1 MKPIRLVGV
10 LALAL
15 VLTSGI
21 PALLA
26 LAPPSSD
33 GAPTSVLV
41 HAPLSEIAEIAP
53 GVQVVEAYD
62 SFVLVNAKPSAIASL
77 ESSGIAVE
85 SQDEGRWISLQAV
98 RIDTRVGAAAIGP
111 DLMAS
116 ATEAPALYL
125 IHFIGPAKPAW
136 LQELQ
141 ARGVRILQSVPT
153 YGFLVSMD
161 GPARDAARSLRFVD
175 WVGPY
180 HPAYK
185 LQSELVAAK
194 GTVTVQVLTVDAAD
208 SDDVAALLMNRGVPE
223 VRWDSTAPGIL
234 SVFRVGEMGVVRA
247 RIDAALLPTIVAL
260 PNVMYVEPWREMQ
273 VLDYSAQALLQTG
286 IIPPTDINAR
296 RLWANGITGAGEI
309 ITMGDTGIDF
319 DSNFFRESTAVI
331 QKGQGGDPTGT
342 IGPLSIYNTTD
353 VSRRKLVRYIPMSAF
368 RGIDPWTGGDPEAHK
383 DSVNAGGCPSGHGT
397 STSGNA
403 GGSDDPP
410 IGTSNQ
416 DGMAIAAKI
425 IIQDIGTVGP
435 STQCGGA
442 NGDILSYIPDDYN
455 DLFSPAYGNQSRI
468 HSDSWGGPDNGY
480 DLQAMMVDRFVWN
493 HPDMAIFFA
502 AGNAGPNLFT
512 VGSPGTSK
520 SIITIGGA
528 NEYPGENAVNGQSSR
543 GPTADGRL
551 KPDTLTFFTGITA
564 SSSGNPTDNLNPG
577 ATTGFGGTSHA
588 TPLAAGMGALVRQ
601 YFDQGYY
608 PTGLPV
614 PGNALNPSAALVKAI
629 LAASSR
635 KITGAGSNP
644 GTENRYPNDAQ
655 GWGRLVLDDA
665 LYVNPATEGP
675 RKLWVVD
682 QTTGLITG
690 QAIDYKIRV
699 NSNAAPLRILMTYS
713 DYPAFPN
720 ANPALVNNLNL
731 QVTAPNGSVYKGNVF
746 SVFSLGESL
755 PNSGSF
761 DTRNPIEGVIVS
773 SPGAGDWTLHV
784 EAANVPAGPQPFALV
799 AVADIDL
806 GFGDIRL
813 DKTVYSESDT
823 IRIEVHDTNA
833 ASVIANLRSTIET
846 TPEPVT
852 LTQTAPG
859 SGVWRGQ
866 ILTAF
871 GDPLADGTL
880 QVAEGGTI
888 EAVYS
893 DVNPAHDAIATASV
907 DASAPTISN
916 VRAEDITNAGATLK
930 WTTNEPSDSKAYFG
944 TSPVSLTSTAFD
956 NGRVTA
962 HALPLVGLSTD
973 TLYYYDVESGDG
985 TGHRTRDANG
995 GSHYTFRTTSQGEI
1009 LLVIADGTFPSDRV
1023 PMYRDA
1029 LLNSAWTFN
1038 EWHVSVSGDPP
1049 VSELQKYKVVI
1060 WQSGL
1065 EQYPQ
1070 ISDAQRIVVKSY
1082 LDGGGRL
1089 FLTSQDIAWS
1099 LCSTTSNPYYSAA
1112 RCAWFRSTLKSNWL
1126 VDPAT
1131 WTSNVGIA
1139 GDPISSTYA
1148 AGVPYVGHRSG
1159 GYGDEVRNLC
1169 GTTGAPCVAAGATLT
1184 YVWRDFGGSAT
1195 PDNDGTKFL
1204 STGNNGT
1211 VGVGVWGGTPSKAVM
1226 FYFEFTGIN
1235 FVSGVVSNPARTD
1248 ILNRTI
1254 IWLVG
1259 RDHPAVRVRSPNG
1272 GEVITTATATIDW
1285 TRQAFGGQGI
1295 GAQSLYYSDN
1305 SGQGWTR
1312 ILPDP
1317 AATATTY
1324 LWTVSGLPNGGHYRV
1339 RVVAQDDGTPFL
1351 AGSDASDAD
1360 FAINRT
1366 GGDTLGPLIWPGSI
1380 SIVSNPIV
1388 SGSSATFRATADD
1401 TNRGN
1406 GVIAGAELFAG
1417 GAPGP
1422 DGTGTAMSA
1431 SDGTF
1436 NSVAENVVWT
1446 GTATWPAGS
1455 MCFWIHAR
1463 DWIGNWGP
1471 HETRCTTVASTGG
1484 IDTLPP
1490 SPTAVTAGS
1499 LSGGGSNDVRVT
1511 WDRAPDEGQIGGTS
1525 AYRVMRS
1532 TTLTGT
1538 YTQVGSDVPG
1548 TGAAT
1553 YSYTDVGA
1561 GDPAPSPTYF
1571 YRIRTVDPG
1580 GNTADSASRAGKFS
1594 VDLPAGV
1601 SLVSLP
1607 FLQVDSTL
1615 TVVLQTLLA
1624 PTPLRGAWT
1633 FDGCTGAWS
1642 TYASARPLAQNTLRT
1657 ITIRQGMYVD
1667 LAIADRLTVA
1677 GLLPTTT
1684 RIQLCGGWNLV
1695 AFPSFASIT
1704 AGQVMAATGASA
1716 VLAFDPTAPP
1726 GKTRA
1731 MAAGDPLLSG
1741 RGYWIEVA
1749 LAANWDVPGQ

>member
-1 MKPIRLVGV
+1 M
-10 LALAL
+10 
-15 VLTSGI
+15 SGF
-21 PALLA
+21 PSLLA
-26 LAPPSSD
+26 LAPTAPA
-33 GAPTSVLV
+33 GIPTSVLV
-41 HAPLSEIAEIAP
+41 HAPLAQIAAIAP

-62 SFVLVNAKPSAIASL
+62 SFVLVRANRDSIASL
-77 ESSGIAVE
+77 EARGIAVE
-85 SQDEGRWISLQAV
+85 SQDEGRWISLQSV
-98 RIDTRVGAAAIGP
+98 QIDTRTGAPAVSP
-111 DLMAS
+111 ELTAS
-116 ATEAPALYL
+116 MTQAPALYL

-136 LQELQ
+136 LQDLQ
-141 ARGVRILQSVPT
+141 SRGVRILQSVPT

-161 GPARDAARSLRFVD
+161 GAAREAARSLRYVD

-185 LQSELVAAK
+185 LQSELAAAT

-208 SDDVAALLMNRGVPE
+208 SGDVVALLANRGVPE
-223 VRWDSTAPGIL
+223 VRWDSRDPGIL
-234 SVFRVGEMGVVRA
+234 TVFKVGEIGVVRA
-247 RIDAALLPTIVAL
+247 RIDAALLPAIARI
-260 PNVMYVEPWREMQ
+260 PRVMYVEPWREMRI
-273 VLDYSAQALLQTG
+273 LDYSAQALLQTG
-286 IIPPTDINAR
+286 ITPPSDVNAR
-296 RLWANGITGAGEI
+296 RLWANGITGAGQI
-309 ITMGDTGIDF
+309 VTVADTGIDF
-319 DSNFFRESTAVI
+319 DNNFFRESPTQI

-353 VSRRKLVRYIPMSAF
+353 LTRRKIVRYMPMSPY
-368 RGIDPWTGGDPEAHK
+368 RGIDPWTGGDAEARK

-410 IGTSNQ
+410 IGTSAQ
-416 DGMAIAAKI
+416 DGMAIGAKI

-442 NGDILSYIPDDYN
+442 DGDVLSYIPDSYD
-455 DLFSPAYGNQSRI
+455 DLFGPANASGSRI
-468 HSDSWGGPDNGY
+468 HTNSWGGPDNGY

-502 AGNAGPNLFT
+502 AGNGGANLFT

-520 SIITIGGA
+520 STITIGGA

-588 TPLAAGMGALVRQ
+588 TPLAAGMAALVRQ
-601 YFDQGYY
+601 YFEQGYY

-614 PGNALNPSAALVKAI
+614 PGNTLNPSAALVKAI
-629 LAASSR
+629 LAAGSR

-644 GTENRYPNDAQ
+644 ASENRYPNDAQ

-682 QTTGLITG
+682 HTSGLITG

-699 NSNAAPLRILMTYS
+699 NSNAAPLRILMAYS

-720 ANPALVNNLNL
+720 SNPALVNNMNL

-746 SVFSLGESL
+746 SVFSVGESL

-761 DTRNPIEGVIVS
+761 DTRNPIEGVIVN
-773 SPGAGDWTLHV
+773 SPAVGTWTLRV
-784 EAANVPAGPQPFALV
+784 EAANVPAGPQKFALV
-799 AVADIDL
+799 AVADVDL
-806 GFGDIRL
+806 GFGDVRL
-813 DKTVYSESDT
+813 DKTLYSENDT

-833 ASVIANLRSTIET
+833 ASVLANVRSTLET

-852 LTQTAPG
+852 LTETAPS
-859 SGVWRGQ
+859 SGVWRGV
-866 ILTAF
+866 ILTAL
-871 GDPLADGTL
+871 GDPVADGRI
-880 QVAEGGTI
+880 QVVEGGTL

-893 DVNPAHDAIATASV
+893 DANPAHDAIAGASV
-907 DASAPTISN
+907 DASAPAISN
-916 VRAEDITNAGATLK
+916 VRAEEITNAGATLK

-944 TSPVSLTSTAFD
+944 TTPVSLTSTAFD
-956 NGRVTA
+956 SGRVTA

-973 TLYYYDVESGDG
+973 TLYYYDVESTDG
-985 TGHRTRDANG
+985 TGHRTRDTNG
-995 GSHYTFRTTSQGEI
+995 GNHYTFRTTAQGEV
-1009 LLVIADGTFPSDRV
+1009 LLVLADGTFPSDRV

-1029 LLNSAWTFN
+1029 LLNSAWTYN
-1038 EWHVSVSGDPP
+1038 EWHVAVSGDPP
-1049 VSELQKYKVVI
+1049 LTELQKFKVVV

-1070 ISDAQRIVVKSY
+1070 ISDAQRILVRNY

-1112 RCAWFRSTLKSNWL
+1112 RCAWFRSVLKSNWL
-1126 VDPAT
+1126 VDPQT
-1131 WTSNVGIA
+1131 WTSNVGLA
-1139 GDPISSTYA
+1139 GDPISGTYT
-1148 AGVPYVGHRSG
+1148 AGLPYVGHRAG

-1169 GTTGAPCVAAGATLT
+1169 GTAGGTCVQAGATLT
-1184 YVWRDFGGSAT
+1184 YVWRDAGGVST
-1195 PDNDGTKFL
+1195 PDNDATKFL
-1204 STGNNGT
+1204 SIANNGT
-1211 VGVGVWGGTPSKAVM
+1211 TGVGVWGGTPSKAVV

-1272 GEVITTATATIDW
+1272 GEVITTNTQLITW
-1285 TRQAFGGQGI
+1285 TRQAFGGTNI
-1295 GAQSLYYSDN
+1295 GAQTLYYSDN
-1305 SGQGWTR
+1305 SGQGWIR

-1317 AATATTY
+1317 LATDTSY
-1324 LWTVSGLPNGGHYRV
+1324 LWTVSALPNGGKYRV
-1339 RVVAQDDGTPFL
+1339 RVVAQDDGVAGMPPFL

-1360 FAINRT
+1360 FSINRA
-1366 GGDTLGPLIWPGSI
+1366 GGDLLGPLIWPGSV
-1380 SIVSNPIV
+1380 SIVPNAIV
-1388 SGSSATFRATADD
+1388 TGSTVTFRGTADD

-1406 GVIAGAELFAG
+1406 SAIAGAELFAG
-1417 GAPGP
+1417 PAPGA

-1436 NSVAENVVWT
+1436 NTVAENVVWT
-1446 GTATWPAGS
+1446 GTAPWPVGNT
-1455 MCFWIHAR
+1455 CFWVHAQ
-1463 DWIGNWGP
+1463 DVNGNWGP
-1471 HETRCTTVASTGG
+1471 HESRCTLVASTAGT
-1484 IDTLPP
+1484 DTLPP
-1490 SPTAVTAGS
+1490 SSTGPSAAS
-1499 LSGGGSNDVRVT
+1499 LSGGTFNDVRVT
-1511 WDRAPDEGQIGGTS
+1511 WDRAPDEGLIGGTS

-1538 YTQVGSDVPG
+1538 YTQVGPDIPG
-1548 TGAAT
+1548 TGSAT
-1553 YSYTDVGA
+1553 YSFTDVGA
-1561 GDPAPSPTYF
+1561 GDQAPSLTYF
-1571 YRIRTVDPG
+1571 YRIRTVDGG
-1580 GNTADSASRAGKFS
+1580 GNTADSGSRAGKFS

-1601 SLVSLP
+1601 SLISVP
-1607 FLQVDSTL
+1607 VLQADSTL

-1633 FDGCTGAWS
+1633 YDGCTAAWS
-1642 TYASARPLAQNTLRT
+1642 TYSSARPPGQNGLRT
-1657 ITIRQGMYVD
+1657 VTHRQGVYVD
-1667 LAIADRLTVA
+1667 LAAADRFSVA
-1677 GLLPTTT
+1677 GVLLTIT
-1684 RIQLCGGWNLV
+1684 RIQLCAGWNLV
-1695 AFPSFASIT
+1695 PFPSFGSMT
-1704 AGQVMAATGASA
+1704 AGQVMTATGASA
-1716 VLAFDPTAPP
+1716 VLTFDPTAVP
-1726 GKTRA
+1726 GQTRT
-1731 MAAGDPLLSG
+1731 MVAGDPLLPG
-1741 RGYWIEVA
+1741 RGYWIVVS
-1749 LAANWDVPGQ
+1749 LATNWDVPGQ